1 MSKIKN
7 DDELISFLSPVAQ
20 MWEHSSG
27 KTFDQASK
35 DWEQLLSSNN
45 VSQPSS
51 FIFKNIIFT
60 LCNLIFFKPIKA
72 LLNWLINRM
81 EKNNVFEER
90 TLKRLKKFD
99 LIRTDEAGNLVL
111 LPAPI
116 ESALGK
122 ALIYIL
128 SAFSGIW
135 IGWIIFGASAD
146 LRMICN
152 SFAAGMIAG
161 TLISLVMDLS
171 YNQKEIYEKL
181 SKLSITSRELEAI

>member
-1 MSKIKN
+1 MSKRKN
-7 DDELISFLSPVAQ
+7 DDELIKFLSPVAK
-20 MWEHSSG
+20 MWKNSSG

-35 DWEQLLSSNN
+35 DWGQLLSSTR
-45 VSQPSS
+45 STQSLS
-51 FIFKNIIFT
+51 RIFKIPIFG
-60 LCNLIFFKPIKA
+60 LCNLIIFTPLKA
-72 LLNWLINRM
+72 LLNWLINRT

-116 ESALGK
+116 EPALGK
-122 ALIYIL
+122 ALVYTL

-146 LRMICN
+146 LRMIGN
-152 SFAAGMIAG
+152 SFAVGLIVG
-161 TLISLVMDLS
+161 TLISIVMDLS

-181 SKLSITSRELEAI
+181 RKLSITWQELEAI

>member
-1 MSKIKN
+1 MSKRKN
-7 DDELISFLSPVAQ
+7 DDELINFLSPVAK
-20 MWEHSSG
+20 MWEHSSD

-35 DWEQLLSSNN
+35 DWKQLLSS
-45 VSQPSS
+45 SQSS
-51 FIFKNIIFT
+51 QSLSRIFKSPIFG
-60 LCNLIFFKPIKA
+60 LCNLIILTPLKA
-72 LLNWLINRM
+72 LLNWLINRT

-116 ESALGK
+116 EPALGK
-122 ALIYIL
+122 ALNYIL

-152 SFAAGMIAG
+152 SFAAGMIVG
-161 TLISLVMDLS
+161 TLISLVIDLS